1 MDATRKTGRIVGD
14 HAVVLGGSM
23 AGLVAARVL
32 SEHYRRVTLVERDVF
47 PDGPLTRKG
56 VPQIRHV
63 HVLLKR
69 GETVL
74 AELFPGLLD
83 ELVEGGAH
91 SIDMAAD
98 TRWHHYGGWK
108 VRFRSGM
115 QFHCQSRP
123 YLEWKVRQRVA
134 AIANVEVADGCDAQ
148 VLVLDDSGAK
158 VAGLRIRDRQGQER
172 ILPADLLVDASGR
185 GSRMP
190 QWLESL
196 GFAPPRESRVS
207 VDVGYASRLYRPPAG
222 AARSW
227 KALFIYHQP
236 PSRHQAAGTRL
247 AVIVPVEN
255 DLWMVTEV
263 GWFRDYP
270 PADEEGF
277 LAFARSLPEPDVYEA
292 IRAAEPCSPIVVH
305 RFPYNLRRHYERLGA
320 MPAGLAVLG
329 DAFCSFNPIYGQGMT
344 SAALGAA
351 TLGDILAETTSDTD
365 SIGRRFHARFGSILD
380 GVWMQTTSEDL
391 RFPQAE
397 GRRAWWLGLANAY
410 TARVY
415 ALSRTDPVVSRAFL
429 EVMHL
434 VQPPASLLRPAILR
448 RVLFPGRP
456 RQDRVAAEARY
467 VDLAE

>member
-1 MDATRKTGRIVGD
+1 
-14 HAVVLGGSM
+14 M

-32 SEHYRRVTLVERDVF
+32 ADHYRHVTLVERDRF
-47 PDGPLTRKG
+47 PDGPETRKG

-69 GETVL
+69 GELVL
-74 AELFPGLLD
+74 ESLFPGLLD
-83 ELVEGGAH
+83 ELVSGGAH
-91 SIDMAAD
+91 SIDMAGD
-98 TRWHHYGGWK
+98 TLWHHYGGWK
-108 VRFRSGM
+108 VRFRSGL

-123 YLEWKVRQRVA
+123 YLEWKVRGRVA
-134 AIANVEVADGCDAQ
+134 ATAGVEMADGCDA
-148 VLVLDDSGAK
+148 VDLALDAAGK
-158 VAGLRIRDRQGQER
+158 EVAGLGVQDRDGRER
-172 ILPADLLVDASGR
+172 TLAADLVVDASGR
-185 GSRMP
+185 GSRTP

-196 GFAPPRESRVS
+196 GFASPRESRVR

-222 AARSW
+222 ARSW
-227 KALFIYHQP
+227 KALFIYHQAP
-236 PSRHQAAGTRL
+236 GTRL

-270 PADEEGF
+270 PGDEEGF
-277 LAFARSLPEPDVYEA
+277 LDFARSLPEPDVYDA
-292 IRAAEPCSPIVVH
+292 IRRAEPVSPIVVH
-305 RFPYNLRRHYERLGA
+305 RFPHNLRRHYEQLDS
-320 MPAGLAVLG
+320 MPAGLVVLG

-351 TLGDILAETTSDTD
+351 TLGDVLKETSTSGVEA
-365 SIGRRFHARFGSILD
+365 IGRRFHSRFGRILD
-380 GVWMQTTSEDL
+380 GVWLQTTSEDL

-415 ALSRTDPVVSRAFL
+415 ELSRTDPVVSRAFL

-434 VQPPASLLRPAILR
+434 MQPPASLLRPAVLR
-448 RVLFPGRP
+448 RVLLAGMAGQRSMEG
-456 RQDRVAAEARY
+456 EARH
-467 VDLAE
+467 VDLAQ